1 MTLKGFCHNRKGGGR
16 IEGLRSWGWKD
27 SPILSAS
34 SESELISSYS
44 KEAKDPWQPEDAL
57 KFFDRGT
64 AWPFTVVIGNKKR
77 KKSWGKCMGKMAQ
90 NLGEIE

>member
-1 MTLKGFCHNRKGGGR
+1 M
-16 IEGLRSWGWKD
+16 
-27 SPILSAS
+27 
-34 SESELISSYS
+34 
-44 KEAKDPWQPEDAL
+44 